1 VITPFLSRQLPSN
14 MKINAADLLR
24 KALTGAT
31 AATGFK
37 VTLDR
42 LQVHSMHPQ
51 GDDLVVDVD
60 GDISVR

>member
-1 VITPFLSRQLPSN
+1 
-14 MKINAADLLR
+14 MKINAADLMR
-24 KALTGAT
+24 KSLTGAT

-42 LQVHSMHPQ
+42 LVVHSMHTQ

>member
-1 VITPFLSRQLPSN
+1 

-24 KALTGAT
+24 QSLTGAT

-42 LQVHSMHPQ
+42 LIVHSIFTQ
-51 GDDLVVDVD
+51 GDDLMVDVD

>member
-31 AATGFK
+31 AATGYK